1 MSILDIQDLRVRVG
15 PGEKQVFA
23 LNGVTLKIS
32 GGEVHALVGET
43 GAGKSMLAKSIMCL
57 LPDSALVSGNIFVD
71 GIDCLELNA
80 KEVTAYRG
88 SVASIA
94 LQNPRSCLSATRTIG
109 DQLVDRISNRTKV
122 SKKVAQLAARN
133 LLESVG
139 ISDTKRT
146 LQAFPHQMSGG
157 MCQRIMIALAIS
169 SKPRLLIADEPTN
182 SLDAT
187 LTENILQL
195 ISEYSKKENAA
206 VLIISHDIAS
216 VAAISDKISV
226 LYAGS
231 IVEQNRTADLLGEPR
246 HPYTKMLLDSVP
258 KMDGLTVF
266 SDIGSMPILSG
277 YPTDCAFTTR
287 CNRAT
292 NSCSSSKPA
301 LVELSDSHSMACFNP
316 LDIKNIWD
324 NTPLYPA
331 SLDVKEK
338 IFGNVILSL
347 KSVNFIYKGRFGIK
361 GFKAIDNLDL
371 EVYEGE
377 NLGIVGESGS
387 GKSTLGRILSGLE
400 KVSSGE
406 VSGVVAKQKLFRNI
420 FQDPIRDEIQMVFQ
434 DPVLTLDPKIEVGH
448 SIIEPLLT
456 LKLPKSLVEEKLSKV
471 IHEVRVDTSL
481 LNRRPKSLS
490 GGQAQRVGIGRAV
503 ISNPKVIVFDEPT
516 SQLDVTTQAQILN
529 VIRENSNSKTFTSI
543 YISHDLAT
551 VKNICDRVIVMYRG
565 KIVESGPVEQVFNN
579 PVHPYTRAMLASVR
593 TLDSSEE
600 REFEALLPEDRLPPA
615 QTGCNLFGRCPVS
628 VAACQSTSQV
638 LLEFDE
644 NHFAACSKLNPGLP
658 LIKSNISE
666 RDN

>member
-1 MSILDIQDLRVRVG
+1 MSILDIQDLCVRIG
-15 PGEKQVFA
+15 PSEKEVFA
-23 LNGVTLKIS
+23 LNGVTLKIA

-43 GAGKSMLAKSIMCL
+43 GAGKSMLAKSIMRL

-71 GIDCLELNA
+71 GIDCLKLNS

-122 SKKVAQLAARN
+122 SKKVALLAARN

-195 ISEYSKKENAA
+195 IYEYSKKENAA

-231 IVEQNRTADLLGEPR
+231 IVEQNRTEDLLGKPH

-258 KMDGLTVF
+258 KMDGLAVF
-266 SDIGSMPILSG
+266 SDVGSMPILSS
-277 YPTDCAFTTR
+277 YPTGCAFKTR

-301 LVELSDSHSMACFNP
+301 LVDLSDLHSLACFNP
-316 LDIKNIWD
+316 LDPTNIWD
-324 NTPLYPA
+324 STQVYPA
-331 SLDVKEK
+331 AHDSKDK

-406 VSGVVAKQKLFRNI
+406 LSGVVAKQKLFRNI
-420 FQDPIRDEIQMVFQ
+420 FQNPIRDEIQMVFQ
-434 DPVLTLDPKIEVGH
+434 DPILTHRSTI
-448 SIIEPLLT
+448 SST
-456 LKLPKSLVEEKLSKV
+456 KV
-471 IHEVRVDTSL
+471 SR
-481 LNRRPKSLS
+481 
-490 GGQAQRVGIGRAV
+490 
-503 ISNPKVIVFDEPT
+503 
-516 SQLDVTTQAQILN
+516 
-529 VIRENSNSKTFTSI
+529 
-543 YISHDLAT
+543 
-551 VKNICDRVIVMYRG
+551 
-565 KIVESGPVEQVFNN
+565 
-579 PVHPYTRAMLASVR
+579 
-593 TLDSSEE
+593 
-600 REFEALLPEDRLPPA
+600 
-615 QTGCNLFGRCPVS
+615 
-628 VAACQSTSQV
+628 
-638 LLEFDE
+638 
-644 NHFAACSKLNPGLP
+644 
-658 LIKSNISE
+658 
-666 RDN
+666 